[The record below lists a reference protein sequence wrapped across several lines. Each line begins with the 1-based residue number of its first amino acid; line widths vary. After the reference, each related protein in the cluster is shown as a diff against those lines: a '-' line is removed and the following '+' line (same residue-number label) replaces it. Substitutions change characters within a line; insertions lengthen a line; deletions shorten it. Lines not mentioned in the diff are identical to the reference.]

1 MAGTIIESQL
11 ATRPSSA
18 IRFTVATKDDDPA
31 IRRLLRENPMRG
43 EISVS
48 FEREPDYFHGTQI
61 AGAEDQTILA
71 FRKDRL
77 ACVGRCSIRDR
88 YINGEIRRVGYLS
101 DLRLDHTVQGRFD
114 ILRRGYQF
122 FRELQQDHPADF
134 YFTSISADNLR
145 SIRFLEHGLPGMPK
159 YERLADFVTLLI
171 PVPRKAHKLKKL
183 NDQALSRLKS
193 TGIEAATGSDRSI
206 YALVDTLNSHAKRFN
221 LSATW
226 SEERICSMQ
235 EHGLR
240 PSQFSLFSRTRNIFG
255 CAALWDQRSFKQ
267 TVIRGYSRRI
277 SALRPL
283 LNLAADFLG
292 STRLPAVGSTLAH
305 GFLSPL
311 AVPLDD
317 RPALMAMVESSLLA
331 AANRGLEYLTMGF
344 ACNDPRLAA
353 VRNHFRCREYRNHL
367 FQVRWKN
374 ENSPRITLNENLIL
388 PEVSLL

>member
-31 IRRLLRENPMRG
+31 IRRLLRDNPMRG

-122 FRELQQDHPADF
+122 FHELQEDHPADF

-145 SIRFLEHGLPGMPK
+145 SIRFLERGLPGMPR
-159 YERLADFVTLLI
+159 YERMVDFVTFLV
-171 PVPRKAHKLKKL
+171 PVPRTKRRVKQLDVKSS
-183 NDQALSRLKS
+183 SRLKS
-193 TGIEAATGSDRSI
+193 TGIEVVAGSDHAI
-206 YALVDTLNSHAKRFN
+206 YSLVEALNSQAKRFN

-226 SEERICSMQ
+226 SQECVCSMQ
-235 EHGLR
+235 GH
-240 PSQFSLFSRTRNIFG
+240 SLDLSRFAIFARGGKIAG
-255 CAALWDQRSFKQ
+255 CTALWDQRSFKQ
-267 TVIRGYSRRI
+267 TVIRGYSRRT
-277 SALRPL
+277 LFFRPL
-283 LNLAADFLG
+283 LNLAADLLG
-292 STRLPAVGSTLAH
+292 ATRLPTVGSTLTH

-317 RPALMAMVESSLLA
+317 HRALIAIVESSVLA
-331 AANRGLEYLTMGF
+331 AANRGLEYLTLGF
-344 ACNDPRLAA
+344 ASNDPRLAII
-353 VRNHFRCREYRNHL
+353 RNHFRCREYRNHL
-367 FQVRWKN
+367 FQVRWPN
-374 ENSPRITLNENLIL
+374 ENSPRITLNENLIF